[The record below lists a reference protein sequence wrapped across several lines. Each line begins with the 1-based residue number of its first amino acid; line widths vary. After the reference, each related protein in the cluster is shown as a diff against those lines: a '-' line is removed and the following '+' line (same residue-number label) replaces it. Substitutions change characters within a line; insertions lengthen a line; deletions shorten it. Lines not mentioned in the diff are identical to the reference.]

1 MQYDMTIFHAKTM
14 RLIPCICIFLTI
26 PTDRIQAQWE
36 IVFGPLDSNPMNPI
50 ERIGGISFVNDSVG
64 YVVGYAYLGPGI
76 TNYVI
81 KTTDYANSWD
91 TIFTYTHEPQPF
103 AEFKDVFFIDE
114 NTGWVCGSYFDQ
126 IFKTTDGG
134 QNWVAYPL
142 PEDTDILVNIE
153 FTDSNYGIAQS
164 ESNGNAGAQ
173 TFDGGI
179 TWEHTNVINGYDVS
193 FQDACNFLT
202 VSAGTITLFESCQPF
217 AQPFPT
223 INEFGHR
230 NGRACYMQDQDNW
243 VLGSMGLIG
252 ASNFASILTT
262 NDAGQSFVI
271 NDLFF
276 ASQVLC
282 FGFIDDHIGYV
293 SVDDADTYPC
303 AVLKTMDGGQTW
315 HCQETP
321 TYMTQFGDVYC
332 YFRDIECPSASVQYA
347 CFARGIFR
355 TTNGG
360 GPLGDT
366 YTGVKVQANK
376 PKTVSLYP
384 NPAISIIHLELSDA
398 REVEAI
404 EIYNSVGQQVAVF
417 TGQERFIDV
426 GDWPAGSYTV
436 LVQYENET
444 IHSRFMTE

>member
-1 MQYDMTIFHAKTM
+1 V
-14 RLIPCICIFLTI
+14 
-26 PTDRIQAQWE
+26 QAQWE
-36 IVFGPLDSNPMNPI
+36 IVFGPLDSNPINPI

-64 YVVGYAYLGPGI
+64 YVAGYAYLGLGI
-76 TNYVI
+76 TNYI
-81 KTTDYANSWD
+81 MKTTDYANSWD
-91 TIFTYTHEPQPF
+91 TLFTYNHEPQPF

-134 QNWVAYPL
+134 QTWVAYPL
-142 PEDTDILVNIE
+142 PDDTDILVNIE
-153 FTDSNYGIAQS
+153 FADSNYGIAQS

-202 VSAGTITLFESCQPF
+202 VSAGTVTLFDSCQPF

-321 TYMTQFGDVYC
+321 TYMTQFGDVYS

-347 CFARGIFR
+347 CFPRGIYR

-366 YTGVKVQANK
+366 YTGVKVTPNK
-376 PKTVSLYP
+376 IQTLHLYP
-384 NPAISIIHLELSDA
+384 NPASSIVQLEVSDA
-398 REVEAI
+398 MDVREVLV
-404 EIYNSVGQQVAVF
+404 YNSIGQQVEHFSGLPKEIDVESLAPGCYTVVVRYEKE
-417 TGQERFIDV
+417 TLSSRFIV
-426 GDWPAGSYTV
+426 
-436 LVQYENET
+436 E
-444 IHSRFMTE
+444 